1 MKENEVFVKVVIDLT
16 QELYSRKVRDIQVY
30 KGDRLDRQFP
40 STIVEHDLK
49 GIMTVTMPVEITN
62 GTAKKRRRNK

>member
-1 MKENEVFVKVVIDLT
+1 MKDNEVFVKVVIDLA

-62 GTAKKRRRNK
+62 GTAKKRRRKK

>member
-62 GTAKKRRRNK
+62 GTAKKRRRKK

>member
-1 MKENEVFVKVVIDLT
+1 MKENEVFVKVVIDLA

-62 GTAKKRRRNK
+62 GTAKKRRRKK